1 MRTFLDDPENYRMLI
16 SLREYGKS
24 IFLVT
29 QQLLVTASGV
39 LKMSSLNGFFC
50 FDVFLTVHHSIDLF
64 HLPTLM
70 HNSFI
75 H

>member
-1 MRTFLDDPENYRMLI
+1 MHKGCTYYACRHLQNGV
-16 SLREYGKS
+16 S
-24 IFLVT
+24 
-29 QQLLVTASGV
+29 LLVSYLPYV
-39 LKMSSLNGFFC
+39 KLRINIPEDILMF
-50 FDVFLTVHHSIDLF
+50 FLTVHHSINLF

>member
-1 MRTFLDDPENYRMLI
+1 
-16 SLREYGKS
+16 
-24 IFLVT
+24 
-29 QQLLVTASGV
+29 
-39 LKMSSLNGFFC
+39 
-50 FDVFLTVHHSIDLF
+50 VHHSINLF